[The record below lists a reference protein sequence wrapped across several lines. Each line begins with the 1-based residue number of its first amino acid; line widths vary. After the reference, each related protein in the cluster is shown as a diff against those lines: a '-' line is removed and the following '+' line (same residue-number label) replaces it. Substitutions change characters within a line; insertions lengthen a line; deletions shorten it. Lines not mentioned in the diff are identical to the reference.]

1 MIATTLKHCFHVVQA
16 VDQIL
21 DTKQPISGPLPDE
34 IMLFVLEATKIDH
47 HWSSLKQDGSV
58 RRRILAPAV
67 VVSDFRSAATLEHAE
82 QIKEPLQ
89 SSNAHWCTV
98 FYQLGGIDD
107 LEQFLKWGTDRVLV

>member
-1 MIATTLKHCFHVVQA
+1 M
-16 VDQIL
+16 DQIL